1 MQFTRAKFEE
11 LNMDSFNKC
20 VQTVEACLSDAK
32 MEKSDVNNV
41 ILVGGSTRIPKV
53 QCMLQEFFERKK
65 LCMSLNPDEA
75 VAYGAAVMAAKLS
88 GNNHKSCRDL
98 LLLDVTPLSLGVQVK
113 GEVFNVVIP
122 RNTLIPTKKSKKFS
136 TTKDD
141 QSSAHIKVYQ
151 DERARSTDNHL
162 LGKFKIS
169 GIPPSPKGD
178 AKLELCFEI
187 DVNGIL
193 TVNDKI
199 SKEKLTVTKE
209 NGRLSTEQIER
220 MIEDAKKYKQEDE
233 EYEKKVDALNAL
245 MDCIYNMDDR
255 IKSMRRGRGRRRLRK
270 MEDAIVDT
278 TKWIEQNKAA
288 SVDEV
293 QRMKEHLESIYMDE
307 F

>member
-1 MQFTRAKFEE
+1 
-11 LNMDSFNKC
+11 
-20 VQTVEACLSDAK
+20 
-32 MEKSDVNNV
+32 
-41 ILVGGSTRIPKV
+41 
-53 QCMLQEFFERKK
+53 MLQEFFGRKK
-65 LCMSLNPDEA
+65 LCKSLNPDEA

-88 GNNHKSCRDL
+88 GNNHKSCLDL
-98 LLLDVTPLSLGVQVK
+98 MLLDVAPLSLGVQVK

-178 AKLELCFEI
+178 AKPELSFEI

-199 SKEKLTVTKE
+199 SKEKLTITKE

-220 MIEDAKKYKQEDE
+220 LIEDAKKYKQEDK

-245 MDCIYNMDDR
+245 MDYIYKMDDK